1 MSSKQVF
8 LMQKGFQSVTC
19 NIPSHGNATWAAMFT
34 LAREETSA
42 TSHCEKKATGN
53 SSVEEA

>member
-19 NIPSHGNATWAAMFT
+19 NILSHGNVTWAATFS

-42 TSHCEKKATGN
+42 RSHCENRAIGN